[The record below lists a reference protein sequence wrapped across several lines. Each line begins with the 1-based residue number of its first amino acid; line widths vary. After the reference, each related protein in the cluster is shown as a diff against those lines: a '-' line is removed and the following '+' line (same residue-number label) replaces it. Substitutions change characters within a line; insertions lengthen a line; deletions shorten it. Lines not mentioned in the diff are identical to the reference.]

1 MENQTPEV
9 VLLSQKPKPNLALW
23 VVVGI
28 AILAAGIG
36 IGLTAGKYFQL
47 VSSSTSVSITPS
59 PLISS
64 LSPSTAPVE
73 EGDQIGSWET
83 HQDIKGKYQFS
94 YPSNMI
100 LNQGNPNQLYN
111 YDIKTAPGRSFD
123 PEEDREKIKIEIYT
137 TPEIYE
143 SLNKYLEQQKV
154 QARDLYGDETSNKY
168 ETISLGGQKAIKSV
182 SNIDPMS
189 IVIFVLNPTTKQVHS
204 IAVMPRYDIHKTIVD
219 QILSTFKF
227 TGGKPLNSTF
237 SAVLPDPLQL
247 MQSSTSI
254 ATYGF
259 DNFEYL
265 TITNIPTINVQ
276 SLRPSTECNQLS
288 SGQFCLNGGKGW
300 GQAKDVADITIG
312 GIPAKS
318 FYISGG
324 VDNAYHV
331 VQTTNAPVLEF
342 KMYVAG
348 GGLDQ
353 RFQNF
358 LATVKFL

>member
-9 VLLSQKPKPNLALW
+9 IEPQRSKSSPILW
-23 VVVGI
+23 VVIGV
-28 AILAAGIG
+28 AILIAGVG
-36 IGLTAGKYFQL
+36 IGLAVGKYFQP

-64 LSPSTAPVE
+64 PSPSTAPVE

-143 SLNKYLEQQKV
+143 SLNKYLEQQKA
-154 QARDLYGDETSNKY
+154 QARDLYGDETSNRY

-227 TGGKPLNSTF
+227 VN
-237 SAVLPDPLQL
+237 
-247 MQSSTSI
+247 
-254 ATYGF
+254 
-259 DNFEYL
+259 
-265 TITNIPTINVQ
+265 
-276 SLRPSTECNQLS
+276 
-288 SGQFCLNGGKGW
+288 
-300 GQAKDVADITIG
+300 
-312 GIPAKS
+312 
-318 FYISGG
+318 
-324 VDNAYHV
+324 
-331 VQTTNAPVLEF
+331 
-342 KMYVAG
+342 
-348 GGLDQ
+348 
-353 RFQNF
+353 
-358 LATVKFL
+358 